1 MFNKLYFICP
11 TDNIESIINSKLND
25 NNFYI
30 TSLANSITF
39 NYDFIKELLS
49 IIESKK
55 ISEITF
61 VLSDDNKLIND
72 ALENKQFKNIRSLN
86 HLNLKI
92 SSQKNFFKKES
103 TIPEIRLDLISY
115 LLNQKKHELKK
126 VTDLL
131 GLELDINA
139 IVYNKEVNEFTKVKS
154 KLLNLEFF
162 NLNYASSNFQRRF
175 GGDKKD
181 CLRGQVILK
190 IT

>member
-39 NYDFIKELLS
+39 NYDFIKELHS

-72 ALENKQFKNIRSLN
+72 ALENKKFKNIRSLN

-103 TIPEIRLDLISY
+103 TVSEIRLDLISY

-126 VTDLL
+126 ITDSL

-162 NLNYASSNFQRRF
+162 NLN
-175 GGDKKD
+175 
-181 CLRGQVILK
+181 
-190 IT
+190 

>member
-39 NYDFIKELLS
+39 NYDFIKELHS

-72 ALENKQFKNIRSLN
+72 ALENKKFKNIRSLN

-92 SSQKNFFKKES
+92 SSQK
-103 TIPEIRLDLISY
+103 IS
-115 LLNQKKHELKK
+115 LKK
-126 VTDLL
+126 NRLYPKFD
-131 GLELDINA
+131 
-139 IVYNKEVNEFTKVKS
+139 
-154 KLLNLEFF
+154 
-162 NLNYASSNFQRRF
+162 
-175 GGDKKD
+175 
-181 CLRGQVILK
+181 
-190 IT
+190 

>member
-1 MFNKLYFICP
+1 MGNYFFTDTSGNEVKVEYTFGYKLIDGNLKIDVHHSSFPLSALKLNKMFNKLYFICP

-39 NYDFIKELLS
+39 NYDFIKELHS

-72 ALENKQFKNIRSLN
+72 ALENKKFKNIRSLN

-92 SSQKNFFKKES
+92 SSQKKF
-103 TIPEIRLDLISY
+103 L
-115 LLNQKKHELKK
+115 
-126 VTDLL
+126 
-131 GLELDINA
+131 
-139 IVYNKEVNEFTKVKS
+139 
-154 KLLNLEFF
+154 
-162 NLNYASSNFQRRF
+162 
-175 GGDKKD
+175 
-181 CLRGQVILK
+181 
-190 IT
+190 

>member
-39 NYDFIKELLS
+39 NYDFIKELHS

-61 VLSDDNKLIND
+61 VLSDDHKLIND
-72 ALENKQFKNIRSLN
+72 AIENKEYNKNIRSLDY
-86 HLNLKI
+86 LNLKI

-103 TIPEIRLDLISY
+103 TKSEIRLGLISH
-115 LLNQKKHELKK
+115 LLNQKKHELKNI
-126 VTDLL
+126 TDSF
-131 GLELDINA
+131 GQELDINTL
-139 IVYNKEVNEFTKVKS
+139 VYNKEVNEFTKVKS
-154 KLLNLEFF
+154 KLLNLDFF
-162 NLNYASSNFQRRF
+162 NLN
-175 GGDKKD
+175 
-181 CLRGQVILK
+181 
-190 IT
+190 

>member
-86 HLNLKI
+86 HLNLKFRLRKI
-92 SSQKNFFKKES
+92 S
-103 TIPEIRLDLISY
+103 
-115 LLNQKKHELKK
+115 LKK
-126 VTDLL
+126 NLL
-131 GLELDINA
+131 
-139 IVYNKEVNEFTKVKS
+139 Y
-154 KLLNLEFF
+154 
-162 NLNYASSNFQRRF
+162 
-175 GGDKKD
+175 
-181 CLRGQVILK
+181 LK
-190 IT
+190 FD

>member
-1 MFNKLYFICP
+1 MFNNLYFICP
-11 TDNIESIINSKLND
+11 SDNIESITNSKLKD

-39 NYDFIKELLS
+39 NYDFIKELYS

-72 ALENKQFKNIRSLN
+72 AIENKEYKNIKSLD

-92 SSQKNFFKKES
+92 SLQKNFYNKES
-103 TIPEIRLDLISY
+103 TTSEIRLDLISC
-115 LLNQKKHELKK
+115 LLNQKKYELKNIMNS
-126 VTDLL
+126 L
-131 GLELDINA
+131 GLKLDINA
-139 IVYNKEVNEFTKVKS
+139 KVYNTKVNKFTKVKS

-162 NLNYASSNFQRRF
+162 NLN
-175 GGDKKD
+175 
-181 CLRGQVILK
+181 
-190 IT
+190 

>member
-30 TSLANSITF
+30 TSLANSIIF
-39 NYDFIKELLS
+39 NYDFIKELHS

-61 VLSDDNKLIND
+61 VLSDDNKLISD
-72 ALENKQFKNIRSLN
+72 ALENKEYKNIRSLY

-92 SSQKNFFKKES
+92 LSQKNFFKKKS
-103 TIPEIRLDLISY
+103 TISEIRLDIISY
-115 LLNQKKHELKK
+115 LLNQKKIELKNI
-126 VTDLL
+126 TDSL
-131 GLELDINA
+131 GLKLDINA
-139 IVYNKEVNEFTKVKS
+139 IVYNKDVNEFTKVKS

-162 NLNYASSNFQRRF
+162 NLN
-175 GGDKKD
+175 
-181 CLRGQVILK
+181 
-190 IT
+190 

>member
-39 NYDFIKELLS
+39 NYDFIKELHS

-61 VLSDDNKLIND
+61 VLSDDNRLIND
-72 ALENKQFKNIRSLN
+72 ALENKENKNIKSLD

-92 SSQKNFFKKES
+92 YSQKNFFKKES
-103 TIPEIRLDLISY
+103 TISEIRQEIISY
-115 LLNQKKHELKK
+115 LLNHKKNELKNI
-126 VTDLL
+126 TDSL

-139 IVYNKEVNEFTKVKS
+139 IVFNKEVNEFTKIKS

-162 NLNYASSNFQRRF
+162 NLN
-175 GGDKKD
+175 
-181 CLRGQVILK
+181 
-190 IT
+190 

>member
-39 NYDFIKELLS
+39 NYDFIKELHS

-72 ALENKQFKNIRSLN
+72 AIEKKELKNIRSLD

-92 SSQKNFFKKES
+92 SLQKKFFKKES
-103 TIPEIRLDLISY
+103 TKSEIRLGLISH
-115 LLNQKKHELKK
+115 LLNQKKHELKNI
-126 VTDLL
+126 TDSF
-131 GLELDINA
+131 GQELDINTL
-139 IVYNKEVNEFTKVKS
+139 VYNKEVNEFTKVKS
-154 KLLNLEFF
+154 KLLNLDFF
-162 NLNYASSNFQRRF
+162 NLN
-175 GGDKKD
+175 
-181 CLRGQVILK
+181 
-190 IT
+190 

>member
-39 NYDFIKELLS
+39 NYNFIKELYS

-61 VLSDDNKLIND
+61 VLSDDNRLIND
-72 ALENKQFKNIRSLN
+72 ALENKENKNIRSLD

-92 SSQKNFFKKES
+92 YSHKNFFKKES
-103 TIPEIRLDLISY
+103 TISKIRQDIISY
-115 LLNQKKHELKK
+115 LLNQKKNELKNI
-126 VTDLL
+126 TDSL
-131 GLELDINA
+131 GLKLDINA
-139 IVYNKEVNEFTKVKS
+139 KVYNKEVNEFTKVKS
-154 KLLNLEFF
+154 KLLNLESF
-162 NLNYASSNFQRRF
+162 NLN
-175 GGDKKD
+175 
-181 CLRGQVILK
+181 
-190 IT
+190 

>member
-49 IIESKK
+49 FIEAKK
-55 ISEITF
+55 ISEIAF
-61 VLSDDNKLIND
+61 VLSDDNKLIKD
-72 ALENKQFKNIRSLN
+72 ALENNKFKNIRSLN

-103 TIPEIRLDLISY
+103 TISEIRLDLISY
-115 LLNQKKHELKK
+115 LLNQKK
-126 VTDLL
+126 T
-131 GLELDINA
+131 
-139 IVYNKEVNEFTKVKS
+139 
-154 KLLNLEFF
+154 
-162 NLNYASSNFQRRF
+162 
-175 GGDKKD
+175 
-181 CLRGQVILK
+181 
-190 IT
+190 

>member
-39 NYDFIKELLS
+39 NYDFIKELHS

-72 ALENKQFKNIRSLN
+72 ALENKKFKNIRSLN

-92 SSQKNFFKKES
+92 SSQKNFFKES
-103 TIPEIRLDLISY
+103 TISEIRLDLISY
-115 LLNQKKHELKK
+115 LLNQKTYELKK
-126 VTDLL
+126 ITDSL

-162 NLNYASSNFQRRF
+162 NLN
-175 GGDKKD
+175 
-181 CLRGQVILK
+181 
-190 IT
+190 